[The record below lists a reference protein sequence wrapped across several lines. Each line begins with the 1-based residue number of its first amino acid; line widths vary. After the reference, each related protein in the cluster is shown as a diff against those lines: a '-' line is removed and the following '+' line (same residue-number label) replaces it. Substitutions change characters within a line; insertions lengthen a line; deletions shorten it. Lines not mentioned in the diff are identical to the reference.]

1 MSTGSSMPPAA
12 GLYCSNCGSA
22 VTPNHAF
29 CPKCAAP
36 QQRTTAYV
44 PPVAASRVQYAG
56 FWIRFLA
63 IFLDGL
69 ILSVVLSPIS
79 FAIFGMM
86 GVTASLANGGNDP
99 ERMLAVLFPAIFLAV
114 GLGVIAKWLYE
125 ALLTSSSKQATIGKM
140 ACGLRVT
147 DLQGRRLTFARATGR
162 FFAKYVSSM
171 TLLIGYIM
179 AGFTERKQALHDFIA
194 GTYVLKG

>member
-12 GLYCSNCGSA
+12 ALFCSNCGSA
-22 VTPNHAF
+22 VTPNDAF
-29 CPKCAAP
+29 CAKCAAP
-36 QQRTTAYV
+36 QQRTAAYV

-63 IFLDGL
+63 IILDGL
-69 ILSVVLSPIS
+69 ILGVVLSPITFGIFALMGATAS
-79 FAIFGMM
+79 FANN
-86 GVTASLANGGNDP
+86 ADDP
-99 ERMLAVLFPAIFLAV
+99 ARAMAVVFPAFFLAF

-162 FFAKYVSSM
+162 FFAKYISSM

-179 AGFTERKQALHDFIA
+179 AGITERKQALHDFIA

>member
-1 MSTGSSMPPAA
+1 MSTNPPAPTPSNV
-12 GLYCSNCGSA
+12 LFCSKCGASVA
-22 VTPNHAF
+22 PGVAY

-36 QQRTTAYV
+36 QPGAYV
-44 PPVAASRVQYAG
+44 APMPRMQYAG

-63 IFLDGL
+63 ILLDGI
-69 ILSVVLSPIS
+69 ILSIVFSPIS
-79 FAIFGMM
+79 FGIFGLM
-86 GVTASLANGGNDP
+86 GVSAGLGNRSDSAQI
-99 ERMLAVLFPAIFLAV
+99 MALLIPAIVVVASI
-114 GLGVIAKWLYE
+114 GLVAKWLYE

-162 FFAKYVSSM
+162 FFAKYISGL

-194 GTYVLKG
+194 GTYVIKG